1 MSIFPSFGQPTQPDL
16 AQIRRALGE
25 TDPAQA
31 RSRVEAMLKSGEVS
45 MERFSEVGR
54 QACEIMRSLGIR

>member
-1 MSIFPSFGQPTQPDL
+1 MSIFPGFGQTQPNL
-16 AQIRRALGE
+16 QQIKQALGS

-31 RSRVEAMLKSGEVS
+31 KSRVEAMLKSGEVS

-54 QACEIMRSLGIR
+54 QACEIMRSLGIK

>member
-1 MSIFPSFGQPTQPDL
+1 MGIFPSFGQTQPNL
-16 AQIRRALGE
+16 QEIRRALGQA
-25 TDPAQA
+25 DPAQA

-45 MERFSEVGR
+45 MERFNEVGR